1 MTYLITGATGAVGRH
16 IVAELLGAGARVR
29 ALTRSPQKAALPA
42 AVELVG
48 GDLAARDPLPNE
60 LFDGIDRVF
69 VFPAEA
75 GVERFAGQAA
85 AAGAR
90 RFVVLSSLAAA
101 GEHERDHGSASNVH
115 HLAVERAVLQTGVP
129 TTILRPGTFANNLLF
144 WAQPI
149 RYQGG
154 VQEPYPDSA
163 QAPIHEA
170 DIAAV
175 AALAL
180 LEDGHE
186 GNAYPLTGPQTLTRA
201 EQLNTIG
208 RAIGRELTF
217 TQTTPEAFAE
227 SMGRYVP
234 QEIITMLLDYWS
246 DTIDQPDV
254 VRDTVENLTG
264 RPGRTLAQ
272 WAHDHIADFTG

>member
-1 MTYLITGATGAVGRH
+1 MTYLITGATGAIGRH
-16 IVAELLGAGARVR
+16 IVDELLAGGAPVR
-29 ALTRSPQKAALPA
+29 ALTRSVQKANLPA
-42 AVELVG
+42 NVELVQ
-48 GDLAARDPLPNE
+48 GDLEAADALPDD
-60 LFDGIDRVF
+60 LFTNVERVF
-69 VFPAEA
+69 VFPAET
-75 GVERFAGQAA
+75 GVDRFAERAA
-85 AAGAR
+85 AAGCR

-101 GEHERDHGSASNVH
+101 GEHERDHGSPSNVH

-154 VQEPYPDSA
+154 VQEPYPGSA

-180 LEDGHE
+180 MEDGHE
-186 GNAYPLTGPQTLTRA
+186 GNVYPMTGPQSLTRA

-208 RAIGRELTF
+208 RAIGRELAF
-217 TQTTPEAFAE
+217 TQTSAEAFAE
-227 SMGRYVP
+227 SMRQYMP
-234 QEIITMLLDYWS
+234 AEIITMLLDYWS
-246 DTIDQPDV
+246 DTVKQPDV
-254 VRDTVENLTG
+254 VRPAVEALTG

-272 WAHDHIADFTG
+272 WAHDHRADFT